1 MKNILF
7 LTLLIVCFAACNKV
21 IKPAQSGGKIVYN
34 GENYGLKNARCSNFG
49 DENGIGLKT
58 MNLYFASN
66 SINMSEDGIS
76 GTGTILALAMFSLSD
91 TLPEGIY
98 YVENYIGENNILT
111 DNSYLTISSKTDTL
125 TLVIS
130 GGYMI
135 VKNDLE
141 LNKRFEFHFV
151 AENGDSVTGNYA
163 GAVRYNLLYNQPTVA
178 QISVDT
184 VDYQIQKGDFVR
196 WGKLLDN
203 SLYYYEIYFY
213 STDLRRTDAGKIKSG
228 FVLILGINSTSADF
242 PPNGTYKISKNYE
255 NNTLLWGTKIGEG
268 KWGTYW
274 NLYKNGSSSAS
285 SNVYA
290 GEILFERTENN
301 SSSPFQVKIILN
313 LKDQAQNLITGEYN
327 NELNIKELF

>member
-1 MKNILF
+1 MKKHSTFLILHF
-7 LTLLIVCFAACNKV
+7 ALIIMCFAACKKV
-21 IKPAQSGGKIVYN
+21 PKPPQSGGKIVYKD
-34 GENYGLKNARCSNFG
+34 ESYALKNARCSNFG
-49 DENGIGLKT
+49 DEYSVGLNT
-58 MNLYFASN
+58 LDLYFASN

-98 YVENYIGENNILT
+98 YVENSMGKKNILS
-111 DNSYLTISSKTDTL
+111 DISYLQISSKEDTL
-125 TLVIS
+125 TVAIS

-135 VKNDLE
+135 VENDLE

-151 AENGDSVTGNYA
+151 AANGDSITGNYA
-163 GAVRYNLLYNQPTVA
+163 GAVRYNLLYDQPTVA

-184 VDYQIQKGDFVR
+184 VEYQIQKGDFVR

-213 STDLRRTDAGKIKSG
+213 SADLRRTDAGKIKSG

-242 PPNGTYKISKNYE
+242 PPNGTYSVSKKYE
-255 NNTLLWGTKIGEG
+255 DNTLFWGAKIGEG

-290 GEILFERTENN
+290 GDISFERTDNN
-301 SSSPFQVKIILN
+301 FKIILN
-313 LKDQAQNLITGEYN
+313 LKDHNQALITGEYD
-327 NELNIKELF
+327 NELKIKNIE